1 VRGVSDAF
9 AFVLEMFVVLGASF
23 YTFFKK
29 RALRD
34 YAWLW
39 NECGIVAKMGNH
51 RHLIANI
58 PVFSIIWLRAALFQ
72 NILKAVFL
80 F

>member
-1 VRGVSDAF
+1 
-9 AFVLEMFVVLGASF
+9 
-23 YTFFKK
+23 
-29 RALRD
+29 
-34 YAWLW
+34 
-39 NECGIVAKMGNH
+39 MGNH

-72 NILKAVFL
+72 NILSAVFL